1 MNLGYVQLN
10 TLILHDERWWFRML
24 NDQELSGCSRATGGG
39 WSGRPDCVT
48 YLTLCSRAG
57 VLKCQL
63 GMRNHE

>member
-1 MNLGYVQLN
+1 
-10 TLILHDERWWFRML
+10 ML
-24 NDQELSGCSRATGGG
+24 NDQELSGCSCATGGG

-63 GMRNHE
+63 GMSL